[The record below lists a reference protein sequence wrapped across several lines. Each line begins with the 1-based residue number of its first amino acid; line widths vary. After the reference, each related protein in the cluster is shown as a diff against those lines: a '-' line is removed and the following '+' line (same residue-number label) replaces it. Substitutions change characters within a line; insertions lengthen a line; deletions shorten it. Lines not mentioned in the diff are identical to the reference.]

1 MRFKWIYIFMLLISI
16 QLSAQ
21 VDSEN
26 KSIRIPAEE
35 TKDKDSSSALE
46 IKPEKTLP
54 SLSKS
59 SNKTTTLPYES
70 KVKLKEHKEE
80 FSMIDNSNLMNPG
93 SIYEERWKKR
103 MQDQKIVRESM
114 EDQFLGDYVSNGKFV
129 KIICRDHE
137 YPDGDR
143 VRVIVNDDIIVPSMT
158 LTSGYKAF
166 DVDLVKGFNKIEF
179 LALNQG
185 QSGPNTAEFIVYDDQ
200 GNLVSSKQW
209 NLLTGVKAII
219 IVTKETD

>member
-1 MRFKWIYIFMLLISI
+1 MKSKWLYILVCLMSYQLI
-16 QLSAQ
+16 AQ

-35 TKDKDSSSALE
+35 TKDKDSSASIRIE
-46 IKPEKTLP
+46 PEKKLP

-59 SNKTTTLPYES
+59 SNNISGLPYET
-70 KVKLKEHKEE
+70 KVKIKEHKEE
-80 FSMIDNSNLMNPG
+80 FSMIDNSNLMDPG
-93 SIYEERWKKR
+93 SIYEKRWNKR
-103 MQDQKIVRESM
+103 MQDQNIVRESM
-114 EDQFLGDYVSNGKFV
+114 EDQFLGDFVSNGKFV

-137 YPDGDR
+137 YPDGDQ
-143 VRVIVNDDIIVPSMT
+143 VRVFVNGDVVIPSMT

-166 DVDLVKGFNKIEF
+166 DVNLVKGFNKIEF

-200 GNLVSSKQW
+200 GNLVSSKRW
-209 NLLTGVKAII
+209 NLLTGVKAIV